1 MSGEFDF
8 YGDAFQRNPGA
19 TFARMIREC
28 PIHRSEEHGW
38 YSVFRYEDIA
48 RILKDNETFSAR
60 FGPGPTYAPPGSG
73 VLVSADPPLH
83 GKQKRAIVS
92 AFNASTIAAME
103 GPIRGF
109 VTTLIDRVIDRGHCD
124 VITDIAIPIPMWV
137 ICRMLDLPY
146 ERDKEMLRE
155 WVEVL
160 AGAVFSRGGDEIA
173 AQRMVKVKAL
183 MDYFR
188 PHIEAKV
195 AMEQRGEDPGDDLIG
210 LLAKGRVDGERI
222 PMSDMQGFAQF
233 LLVAGS
239 GTTTNLIGNFVKLMM
254 AYPEQYAKLRAHP
267 DLLDQAIEEVLRFD
281 APVHGLFRTN
291 NVEID
296 LGPHHV
302 PKDSKICLMWGS
314 ANRDP
319 DLFENPDTF
328 DISRDLQSL
337 RQNLTFGQGM
347 HKCLGAPLARLECK
361 VFAEEFLRRIPVF
374 EADGP
379 AVPFP
384 YATLNGLDHL
394 PIKFPTVQPSGETR
408 T

>member
-1 MSGEFDF
+1 MTTEFDF
-8 YGDAFQRNPGA
+8 YGENFQRNPGA

-28 PIHRSEEHGW
+28 PIHHSAEHGW

-48 RILKDNETFSAR
+48 RILKDNQNFSAR
-60 FGPGPTYAPPGSG
+60 FGPGPAYAQPGSG
-73 VLVSADPPLH
+73 AVLVSADPPLH

-92 AFNASTIAAME
+92 AFNATTIAAME

-109 VTTLIDRVIDRGHCD
+109 VTTLIDGIIHKGRCD
-124 VITDIAIPIPMWV
+124 VITDIAIPVPMWV

-146 ERDKEMLRE
+146 ERDKAMLRE

-160 AGAVFSRGGDEIA
+160 AGAVFSKGNDALA
-173 AQRMVKVKAL
+173 AERMVKVKAL
-183 MDYFR
+183 MEYFR
-188 PHIEAKV
+188 PHIENKV
-195 AMEQRGEDPGDDLIG
+195 AMEKRGEDPGDDLIG

-222 PMSDMQGFAQF
+222 SMMEMLGFAQF

-239 GTTTNLIGNFVKLMM
+239 GTTTNLIGNFIKLML
-254 AYPEQYAKLRAHP
+254 AYPEQYQKLRTNP
-267 DLLDQAIEEVLRFD
+267 GLLDQAIEEVLRYD

-291 NVEID
+291 NEEIQ
-296 LGPHHV
+296 LGPYVV
-302 PKDSKICLMWGS
+302 PRDSKICLMWGS

-319 DLFENPDTF
+319 GLFENPETF
-328 DISRDLQSL
+328 DITRDLVDL
-337 RQNLTFGQGM
+337 RQNLSFGQGM

-361 VFAEEFLRRIPVF
+361 VFAEEFLRRIPEF

-379 AVPFP
+379 QVPFP

-394 PIKFPTVQPSGETR
+394 PIRFPVSNT
-408 T
+408 

>member
-1 MSGEFDF
+1 MTADFDF
-8 YGDAFQRNPGA
+8 YSERFQRNPGA

-28 PIHRSEEHGW
+28 PIHHSAEHGW

-48 RILKDNETFSAR
+48 RILKDNQTFSAR
-60 FGPGPTYAPPGSG
+60 FGPGPTYAQPGSG
-73 VLVSADPPLH
+73 AVLVSADPPLH

-103 GPIRGF
+103 GPIRSF
-109 VTTLIDRVIDRGHCD
+109 VTTLIDAIIHKGRCD

-146 ERDKEMLRE
+146 DRDKAMLRE

-160 AGAVFSRGGDEIA
+160 AGAVFSKGADDLA
-173 AQRMVKVKAL
+173 AKRMEKMKAL

-188 PHIEAKV
+188 PHIETKV
-195 AMEQRGEDPGDDLIG
+195 EQEKRGEDPGDDLIG
-210 LLAKGRVDGERI
+210 LLVKGRVDGERI
-222 PMSDMQGFAQF
+222 SMVEMLGFAQF

-239 GTTTNLIGNFVKLMM
+239 GTTTNLIGNFIKLML
-254 AYPEQYAKLRAHP
+254 AYPEQYRKLRDNPH
-267 DLLDQAIEEVLRFD
+267 LLDQAIEEVLRFD

-291 NVEID
+291 NTEIQ
-296 LGPHHV
+296 LGSFVV

-319 DLFENPDTF
+319 DLFENPDSF
-328 DISRDLQSL
+328 DISRDLQDL

-379 AVPFP
+379 QVPFP
-384 YATLNGLDHL
+384 YATLNGLDNL
-394 PIKFPTVQPSGETR
+394 PIRFPVSTS
-408 T
+408 